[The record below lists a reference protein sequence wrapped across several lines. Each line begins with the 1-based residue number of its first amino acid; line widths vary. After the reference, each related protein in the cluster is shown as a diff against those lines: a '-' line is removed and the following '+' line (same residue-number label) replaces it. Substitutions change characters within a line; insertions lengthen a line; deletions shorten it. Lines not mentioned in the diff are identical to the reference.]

1 MGGVR
6 ECGGELGTGY
16 GVGESEGGGTVGLVK
31 RGGRLNVNTQH
42 KRDVHFL
49 SEKFSQFQNFC
60 LLRVKAH
67 VLSLSN
73 CLERQDL
80 IIFNFLGCLL
90 EFFRDLRKVV
100 VIVILDKYLYSALV
114 VGDIIGES
122 DGLPL

>member
-1 MGGVR
+1 M
-6 ECGGELGTGY
+6 
-16 GVGESEGGGTVGLVK
+16 
-31 RGGRLNVNTQH
+31 
-42 KRDVHFL
+42 
-49 SEKFSQFQNFC
+49 
-60 LLRVKAH
+60 KAH

-80 IIFNFLGCLL
+80 IIFIFLGCLL